1 MSEFDQVIR
10 EYLNEQQSM
19 THTAI
24 LGRITKVNENTADV
38 QPLQGGFPLLKSLP
52 LITHRYEYKSQY
64 HFWDDEKE
72 EWVYVNP
79 ADEAPIFHTEVLTVE
94 GPVYEVGDI
103 VLVVFLERARDGAGE
118 RMHGLEDGIVV
129 GVVK

>member
-38 QPLQGGFPLLKSLP
+38 QPLQGGFPLLKGLP
-52 LITHRYEYKSQY
+52 IITHRYEYKSQY
-64 HFWDDEKE
+64 HFWDDEEE
-72 EWVYVNP
+72 EWDYTLDDP
-79 ADEAPIFHTEVLTVE
+79 PFHTEIKVVE
-94 GPVYEVGDI
+94 GPVYEVGDT
-103 VLVVFLERARDGAGE
+103 VLVVFLERPRDGKGK
-118 RMHGLEDGIVV
+118 RMHSLEDGIIV
-129 GVVK
+129 GLIK